1 MGRWYEDED
10 GQWCY
15 DKDGTEGD
23 PSPSPT
29 FGEDDEEYVRIDP
42 GEFSSYDEVDS
53 RMIVDAG
60 AAR

>member
-15 DKDGTEGD
+15 DRHGTEGD
-23 PSPSPT
+23 AAPTPT
-29 FGEDDEEYVRIDP
+29 FGDDEEYVRIDP
-42 GEFSSYDEVDS
+42 EEFPSYDEVDS